1 MPVVLCYGDSNTHGS
16 MPMSGPEGA
25 GRYSRDMRWPGVAAA
40 TLGPDWQVI
49 EEGLGGR
56 TTVHED
62 VVEGGA
68 RNGLAVLPAA
78 LHSHKPLDVVV
89 LMLGT
94 NDLKLRFSVTAQDI
108 ANSCGRLITCIRD
121 QRLDP
126 DPAVL
131 LVCPPPIVETGY
143 LGAMFAGG
151 AEKSRALAP
160 AIRALAGFHGV
171 AFYDA
176 AEVATVDPLDGI
188 HYSADTHTALGAA
201 MALQI
206 ERLGQQRLRN

>member
-16 MPMSGPEGA
+16 MPMPGPEGA
-25 GRYSRDMRWPGVAAA
+25 GRYAPDVRWPGITARA
-40 TLGPDWQVI
+40 LGPDWQVI

-94 NDLKLRFSVTAQDI
+94 NDFKQRFSVTAQDI
-108 ANSCGRLITCIRD
+108 ANSCGRLVTCIRD

-126 DPAVL
+126 DPAIL
-131 LVCPPPIVETGY
+131 LVCPPPIIETGY
-143 LGAMFAGG
+143 LGTMFAGG
-151 AEKSRALAP
+151 AAKSQALAP
-160 AIRALAGFHGV
+160 ALRDVAARHGV
-171 AFYDA
+171 AFWDA
-176 AEVATVDPLDGI
+176 AEVAQVDPLDGV
-188 HYSADTHTALGAA
+188 HYSADTHAALGH
-201 MALQI
+201 ALAHQI
-206 ERLGQQRLRN
+206 GSLA